1 MASHGTVDSREVYV
15 VFLIAGKEYG
25 IAIECVSSILNPLGD
40 YSLTE
45 SFTIG
50 TDSIKI
56 GDGEVPFISFHEL
69 NNIKSPPHSQR
80 TRIIIANSDDLKA
93 AFYVEQVKDF
103 ISSDTKNFF
112 KKESMSIAE
121 QPYIKWQ
128 IIYEKRRILLPDF
141 DKMLEEIVQKPG

>member
-25 IAIECVSSILNPLGD
+25 IAIEYVSSILNPLGD

-45 SFTIG
+45 RFTIG

-56 GDGEVPFISFHEL
+56 GKEEIPIISFYEL
-69 NNIKSPPHSQR
+69 NNIKSPPYSQR

-93 AFYVEQVKDF
+93 AFYVDQVKDF

-112 KKESMSIAE
+112 NKESISIAGK
-121 QPYIKWQ
+121 PYIKWQ
-128 IIYEKRRILLPDF
+128 IIYDKRHILLPNF
-141 DKMLEEIVQKPG
+141 DKMLEEIV